1 METKAVPFDLS
12 VPEQV
17 LVNTNIVHK
26 GLCLLP
32 FDNLQIVSIH
42 VDYVEVRNYKLTL
55 ELLLRAEIVK
65 IIVFTKAHLDSIDRV
80 IWGYNNGF
88 LRKLMED
95 KGRLIDLVLWE
106 NE

>member
-1 METKAVPFDLS
+1 MGSAWKKEIFGKIQSA
-12 VPEQV
+12 
-17 LVNTNIVHK
+17 
-26 GLCLLP
+26 
-32 FDNLQIVSIH
+32 
-42 VDYVEVRNYKLTL
+42 
-55 ELLLRAEIVK
+55 LLRAEIVK
-65 IIVFTKAHLDSIDRV
+65 IVVFTKAHLDSIDRV